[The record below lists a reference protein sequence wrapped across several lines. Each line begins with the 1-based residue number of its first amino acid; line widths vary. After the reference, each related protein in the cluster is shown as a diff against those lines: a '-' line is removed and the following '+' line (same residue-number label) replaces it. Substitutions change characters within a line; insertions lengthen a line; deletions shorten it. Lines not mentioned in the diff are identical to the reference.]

1 MGDAVNVPVLIGLVV
16 AVLAVV
22 FVVAPLIWPAA
33 FGVRAETESVPAAPV
48 GAGDAL
54 ARLRDDLFTRIVEL
68 DFEQATGKLDEEE
81 YQQERAGLKRRA
93 LAVLR
98 TLDEQTAPAA
108 AADHALERAV
118 DAARARRA
126 APATQP
132 VNAKD
137 DIWFGDEVERE
148 VLALRR
154 ARQAPAARV
163 GHDSA

>member
-1 MGDAVNVPVLIGLVV
+1 MSVPVLFGLLV

-33 FGVRAETESVPAAPV
+33 FGVRDETAPAAPV
-48 GAGDAL
+48 AAGDAL

-98 TLDEQTAPAA
+98 TLDEQAAPVAE
-108 AADHALERAV
+108 ADREIERAV

-126 APATQP
+126 TPVAQPAS
-132 VNAKD
+132 AKD

-154 ARQAPAARV
+154 ARQAPAAQV

>member
-1 MGDAVNVPVLIGLVV
+1 MSVPVLIGLVV

-22 FVVAPLIWPAA
+22 FVVAPLIWPTT
-33 FGVRAETESVPAAPV
+33 FGVRDEARPASAAPV
-48 GAGDAL
+48 AAGDAL

-81 YQQERAGLKRRA
+81 YHQERVALKRRA

-98 TLDEQTAPAA
+98 TLDEQTAPLAE
-108 AADHALERAV
+108 ADHTIERAV
-118 DAARARRA
+118 DAARARRVPPA
-126 APATQP
+126 AQPAST
-132 VNAKD
+132 KD
-137 DIWFGDEVERE
+137 DTWFGDEVERE